1 MKTIL
6 TPVATAEKKGEFCQA
21 EEQHRGLKWRRA
33 NYIWTHSGCVH
44 QHTDKLRPYFI
55 LAIKTREDW
64 NKKAERLAAVIW
76 LLSFHPGKW
85 KAAAA
90 SGVSA
95 ELKSERVRAS
105 GNLPLFTTHKSRREE
120 IFWTNRKGLKFSA
133 APPREWVSER
143 DQGKSERKKGH
154 FSNKFHFMR
163 VDGDGG
169 EGGRANR
176 QRKVMREPWKIG

>member
-133 APPREWVSER
+133 APPREWVREWER
-143 DQGKSERKKGH
+143 SRKERAQKGP
-154 FSNKFHFMR
+154 FF
-163 VDGDGG
+163 
-169 EGGRANR
+169 
-176 QRKVMREPWKIG
+176 Q